1 MPRPR
6 HGLGQGLDALVS
18 SRQRSGGSWNDSGIL
33 GGSSAQPSNATPD
46 LLQWEY
52 ACLVV
57 ERRKKRRKR
66 RLGLI
71 LSNPDP
77 TVTPRNQRFRG
88 LTPWTALGLLGA
100 DGWELV
106 SARKRVYVLKRVVP
120 PTL

>member
-18 SRQRSGGSWNDSGIL
+18 SRQRSGGSWSDSGIL
-33 GGSSAQPSNATPD
+33 GGSSTQPSNSTPD

-57 ERRKKRRKR
+57 ERRKRRRKR